1 VRKKLI
7 RAFDTINLTNLRS
20 ADTRGV
26 NVDQHLP
33 AFERRNFDFIDD
45 ERLALLDQNGG
56 LGFQEKVLATDG
68 GRYFFVSSADTV
80 EIKVGQERQRRRQ
93 D

>member
-1 VRKKLI
+1 MRKKLV
-7 RAFDTINLTNLRS
+7 RAFNPIDLADLRP
-20 ADTRGV
+20 ANARGV
-26 NVDQHLP
+26 DLNQHLP

-56 LGFQEKVLATDG
+56 LGFQGKVLATDG
-68 GRYFFVSSADTV
+68 GRCFSVSSADTV
-80 EIKVGQERQRRRQ
+80 EIKAGQGRQRRRQ